1 MKRRLKR
8 TIQITIGL
16 AILVLLFMRVG
27 IVQFWDTLK
36 TINPLW
42 LIPSFLM
49 TFVVQTLATINIKIL
64 LKALNKNV
72 SFGYLWKAVT
82 LSQSL
87 GTVAP
92 GRMGEF
98 SLILFLKN
106 KNVGYGTGLVIAV
119 LDKIITFVI
128 VSIIALIGIL
138 WFFNLKLFLVVLAAC
153 ISIVFILIY
162 AILSNKIRDLIKKY
176 ILSGYSKYF
185 KGFSKDF
192 QYIMNEKKKYLLLNF
207 IVTIIKWVTSFLSL
221 WFIFKAFNQPISGH
235 YIIFVSAVVIII
247 SLIPISFSGLGLRE
261 GSGTYLYRI
270 LTGISTALIMNVM
283 IIATIRKY
291 IIAFFF
297 YLINL
302 DLLEVK
308 KLKKI

>member
-1 MKRRLKR
+1 M
-8 TIQITIGL
+8 IGIVIL
-16 AILVLLFMRVG
+16 ALLFMRIG
-27 IVQFWDTLK
+27 IVQFWDILK
-36 TINPLW
+36 TINLLW

-64 LKALNKNV
+64 LKALNKNI
-72 SFGYLWKAVT
+72 SFRYLWKAVA

-92 GRMGEF
+92 GKMGEF

-106 KNVGYGTGLVIAV
+106 KDIGSGTGLVVAV
-119 LDKIITFVI
+119 LDKIITFII
-128 VSIIALIGIL
+128 VSIIALVGIL
-138 WFFNLKLFLVVLAAC
+138 WFFNLKLFLVVLLIC
-153 ISIVFILIY
+153 LLIVFILIY
-162 AILSNKIRDLIKKY
+162 AIISNKTRNLIKKY
-176 ILSGYSKYF
+176 ILRDYSKYF

-192 QYIMNEKKKYLLLNF
+192 QYIIKKRKKQLLLNF
-207 IVTIIKWVTSFLSL
+207 IVTTIKWLTSFYAL
-221 WFIFKAFNQPISGH
+221 WFIFKAFNQPIAGY

-261 GSGTYLYRI
+261 SSGTYLYHI
-270 LTGISTALIMNVM
+270 LTGISTALSMNVM

-291 IIAFFF
+291 LIAFFF

-308 KLKKI
+308 KLKKR